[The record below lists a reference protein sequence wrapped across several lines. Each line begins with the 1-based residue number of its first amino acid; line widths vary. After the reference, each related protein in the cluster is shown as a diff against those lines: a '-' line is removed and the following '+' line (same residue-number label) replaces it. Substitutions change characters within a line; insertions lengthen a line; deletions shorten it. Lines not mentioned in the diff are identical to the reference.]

1 MDAVQSNART
11 AIGLVGNQNEIV
23 WSGAHVEECFQ
34 LALGQETTT
43 RNVSYAIFSDAL
55 RVQDDV

>member
-1 MDAVQSNART
+1 MNAIDPNACSTIRL
-11 AIGLVGNQNEIV
+11 IGYQDEIV
-23 WSGAHVEECFQ
+23 RPGAHVEECFQ